1 MDDKTSND
9 NLSIGAKF
17 NNLAAIKKQQAA
29 EYQAKEKAERDRNN
43 ILLRWKAIRNGTVL
57 SDESTQAELELYAS
71 VSDISLLGLDDE
83 GHICL
88 LSSLQKDQQE
98 EKPQEQPKP
107 ELSEKPPEQSG
118 QDNAVFETAAQ
129 QRRAALAA
137 AMKAAQ
143 QTTEPAGED
152 AAAEAADDAQTP
164 HTEEEVSGDNGSSVQ
179 LPAFQEESDE
189 EDATPVNED
198 AMVLRVENI
207 GVNEARI
214 YIVAKSNPDTNE
226 SAYGLY
232 VEQGYG
238 ENRQVFVQ
246 GERVFNSSAK
256 NMAFRAAMVALT
268 PYSRLGQPI
277 RQVYVFMERELGWI
291 LMKNSWN
298 LVTEAY
304 SLDAETYCQ
313 TFKACAGRDVT
324 IRFAPAEAH
333 SIGQKK
339 ANDICDTLIHIP
351 N

>member
-1 MDDKTSND
+1 MDDQTNKDTSI
-9 NLSIGAKF
+9 SAKF
-17 NNLAAIKKQQAA
+17 NNLAAVKKQQAA
-29 EYQAKEKAERDRNN
+29 EFQAREKAERDKNN

-57 SDESTQAELELYAS
+57 ADESTQAELELYAS

-88 LSSLQKDQQE
+88 LSSLQKDGQE
-98 EKPQEQPKP
+98 KKAEEPPKP
-107 ELSEKPPEQSG
+107 EEPEKQPEQ
-118 QDNAVFETAAQ
+118 QAEEKAVYETAAQ

-143 QTTEPAGED
+143 QDAEQHNGTAPSSISED
-152 AAAEAADDAQTP
+152 AAEK
-164 HTEEEVSGDNGSSVQ
+164 
-179 LPAFQEESDE
+179 PATDE
-189 EDATPVNED
+189 EAPDDVETPMQMPADQEDVVEDTTPVNE
-198 AMVLRVENI
+198 AAKVLRIENI

-226 SAYGLY
+226 SAYGVY

-238 ENRQVFVQ
+238 EFRRVFVQ
-246 GERVFNSSAK
+246 GERLYNTSAK
-256 NMAFRAAMVALT
+256 NLAFRAAMVALT

-277 RQVYVFMERELGWI
+277 RQVYIFIDRELGWI
-291 LMKNSWN
+291 LMQNSWN

-304 SLDAETYCQ
+304 SMDAETYCQ

-324 IRFAPAEAH
+324 IRIAPAEAH
-333 SIGQKK
+333 SVGQKK
-339 ANDICDTLIHIP
+339 ANDICDTLIHTP